1 MMKNSLKRF
10 TAVLACTALT
20 AALALPARAAEDQP
34 IRVGSYK
41 GTTLEVG
48 ERSGLVIGP
57 GGPAYTVTSSDP
69 DTVEV
74 EQVMNF
80 WTAVAKAEGSA
91 EITVSNQTGETAT
104 LTLTVGSHAPQAPTV
119 ESSPDQGE
127 ALDVRLELVRLVNE
141 VRRENG
147 VAELP
152 VSEALMSAAQT
163 ISDIDQLEDI
173 FFVSQIAEWVVSVRL
188 LQVDQVEHPDVISF
202 AFQPPSGRSEHLH
215 FRVSNDIIGV
225 GLQNVWFHIAAGLGR
240 AAAANNQDV
249 EGAAVFVGVQAQA
262 DMAGQD
268 LVLFL
273 AEHGVDLPWRAPG
286 GGAVLLAVPSA
297 PLFRG
302 VDT

>member
-127 ALDVRLELVRLVNE
+127 ASDVRLELVRLVNE

-163 ISDIDQLEDI
+163 ISDKKYTWHHTKEECEVALACGYPYGFGVNLTVFTGVSTEDTAQHALDNWLNSPGNFETMI
-173 FFVSQIAEWVVSVRL
+173 K
-188 LQVDQVEHPDVISF
+188 PDCDS
-202 AFQPPSGRSEHLH
+202 
-215 FRVSNDIIGV
+215 IGV
-225 GLQNVWFHIAAGLGR
+225 GVTESGSVTYCYL
-240 AAAANNQDV
+240 
-249 EGAAVFVGVQAQA
+249 FVGRPNTHNPY
-262 DMAGQD
+262 
-268 LVLFL
+268 
-273 AEHGVDLPWRAPG
+273 E
-286 GGAVLLAVPSA
+286 
-297 PLFRG
+297 
-302 VDT
+302 

>member
-1 MMKNSLKRF
+1 MF
-10 TAVLACTALT
+10 CWTAG
-20 AALALPARAAEDQP
+20 PRW
-34 IRVGSYK
+34 VGSYK
-41 GTTLEVG
+41 GTMLEVG

-57 GGPAYTVTSSDP
+57 GGSACTVTSSDP

-91 EITVSNQTGETAT
+91 EITVSNQTGETGT

-163 ISDIDQLEDI
+163 ISDKKYTWHHTKEECEAALACGYRYLGNFPSRYSE
-173 FFVSQIAEWVVSVRL
+173 SSRGAPL
-188 LQVDQVEHPDVISF
+188 
-202 AFQPPSGRSEHLH
+202 PPSVFPE
-215 FRVSNDIIGV
+215 FR
-225 GLQNVWFHIAAGLGR
+225 
-240 AAAANNQDV
+240 
-249 EGAAVFVGVQAQA
+249 
-262 DMAGQD
+262 
-268 LVLFL
+268 LFCSYTSL
-273 AEHGVDLPWRAPG
+273 RDHHTKR
-286 GGAVLLAVPSA
+286 
-297 PLFRG
+297 
-302 VDT
+302 

>member
-119 ESSPDQGE
+119 ESMPVRKPCPGYAFWARPPLPPWAFSPTTAWRRSNSSGRGCARRCWNPGNC
-127 ALDVRLELVRLVNE
+127 ALKR
-141 VRRENG
+141 
-147 VAELP
+147 P
-152 VSEALMSAAQT
+152 PSTT
-163 ISDIDQLEDI
+163 IS
-173 FFVSQIAEWVVSVRL
+173 
-188 LQVDQVEHPDVISF
+188 
-202 AFQPPSGRSEHLH
+202 
-215 FRVSNDIIGV
+215 
-225 GLQNVWFHIAAGLGR
+225 
-240 AAAANNQDV
+240 
-249 EGAAVFVGVQAQA
+249 
-262 DMAGQD
+262 
-268 LVLFL
+268 
-273 AEHGVDLPWRAPG
+273 
-286 GGAVLLAVPSA
+286 
-297 PLFRG
+297 
-302 VDT
+302 